1 MYNNKAYPNTKIEN
15 VSEQFNQTLKCFN
28 SKRSTIPYTHYANNF
43 ALASQDDYI
52 QIVGGEYVA
61 PIYAYFRKFIGG
73 IPLQRYQTND
83 KYLTGID
90 ISVSSLSLNIDL
102 ATVSYSSLGGKTITQ
117 AILPTN
123 NAYVLQSYCIF
134 DVVYNIKD
142 GDITMIK

>member
-1 MYNNKAYPNTKIEN
+1 M
-15 VSEQFNQTLKCFN
+15 
-28 SKRSTIPYTHYANNF
+28 
-43 ALASQDDYI
+43 
-52 QIVGGEYVA
+52 A
-61 PIYAYFRKFIGG
+61 PVYAYFRKFIGG

-102 ATVSYSSLGGKTITQ
+102 ATVSYSSLGGKTITP
-117 AILPTN
+117 AVLPA

-142 GDITMIK
+142 GEITMIK